1 MMKKAILAAAAILT
15 FCSVSLAQSR
25 TDRVEYQESSA
36 RNLEPQ
42 QSVMITPMIADLQL
56 ISDKIAYT
64 EKDAFSRYPVSPA
77 IVKLVP
83 EFKKI
88 ALSRAARA
96 YKADAIVGATID
108 VITNEAGFLEITVS
122 GYPAKY
128 VNFRNATEQDVN
140 LVAKAKSVT
149 GEENNKI
156 LENPEGQTRLQ
167 IEK

>member
-1 MMKKAILAAAAILT
+1 
-15 FCSVSLAQSR
+15 
-25 TDRVEYQESSA
+25 
-36 RNLEPQ
+36 
-42 QSVMITPMIADLQL
+42 MITPMIADLQL
-56 ISDKIAYT
+56 ISDKIAHT

>member
-1 MMKKAILAAAAILT
+1 MKRSILVSAAALV
-15 FCSVSLAQSR
+15 FCTIASAQSR

-64 EKDAFSRYPVSPA
+64 EKDAFSKYPVSQA

-108 VITNEAGFLEITVS
+108 VITNNAGFLEITVS

-128 VNFRNATEQDVN
+128 VNFRNATTQDVE

-149 GEENNKI
+149 GDENNKI

>member
-1 MMKKAILAAAAILT
+1 MKKITAILTAILAACTIA
-15 FCSVSLAQSR
+15 SAQSR

-64 EKDAFSRYPVSPA
+64 ETEAFAKYPVSQA

-108 VITNEAGFLEITVS
+108 VITNAEGFLEITIS

-128 VNFRNATEQDVN
+128 VNFRNARLEDVE
-140 LVAKAKSVT
+140 LVAKAKAVT
-149 GEENNKI
+149 GSDNNKI
-156 LENPEGQTRLQ
+156 LENPEGQTKLQ